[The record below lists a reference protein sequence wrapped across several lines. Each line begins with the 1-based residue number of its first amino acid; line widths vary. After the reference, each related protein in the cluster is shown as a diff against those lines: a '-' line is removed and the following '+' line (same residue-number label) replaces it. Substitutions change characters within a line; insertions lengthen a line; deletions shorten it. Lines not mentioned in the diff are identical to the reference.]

1 MYLNVAYCYLA
12 TCWQQARLED
22 DELALRLLDE
32 VGKAPRQSALRVV
45 EQCVYGA
52 HEGIATIEEPRL
64 VGFPRVE
71 GRSVVELRD
80 RHHGYGLVPCGVGG
94 VALVVEP
101 VASYNTYGVRGLRY
115 VVDNVLAVFRCKHV
129 GAVDRIAAEYRV
141 AAIVYGARLAVVKAH
156 PYLAKL
162 RAGIYL
168 APLGFLAQ
176 ENVLDVLYRYARVE
190 VLVVADK
197 RHTIVGKW
205 HCLGQHVKAVLD
217 IGVFLRGEVA
227 CGYSEPRL
235 LLQEHIDAVDLVG
248 VDWLELGVGALHLVD
263 VDKLVDDRAEALVA
277 VEAYLALRGGVGA
290 SVLALLLATARH
302 HDEHHSEEREDGYVL
317 EINLHSCI
325 NVNNNP
331 MDIYNVEIVFS
342 SGGPWGWS

>member
-1 MYLNVAYCYLA
+1 M
-12 TCWQQARLED
+12 
-22 DELALRLLDE
+22 
-32 VGKAPRQSALRVV
+32 
-45 EQCVYGA
+45 
-52 HEGIATIEEPRL
+52 
-64 VGFPRVE
+64 
-71 GRSVVELRD
+71 VELRD

-101 VASYNTYGVRGLRY
+101 VAADDTYGVRCLRY
-115 VVDNVLAVFRCKHV
+115 VVDNVLAVFCRKHV
-129 GAVDRIAAEYRV
+129 GAVDRLATEDRV

-156 PYLAKL
+156 PYLAEL

-168 APLGFLAQ
+168 APLCLLAQ

-197 RHTIVGKW
+197 RHTVVGKW
-205 HCLGQHVKAVLD
+205 HSLGQHVKAVLD
-217 IGVFLRGEVA
+217 VGVFLRGEVA

-263 VDKLVDDRAEALVA
+263 VDKLVDDRTEALVA
-277 VEAYLALRGGVGA
+277 AEAYLALRGGVGA
-290 SVLALLLATARH
+290 SVLALLLAAARH